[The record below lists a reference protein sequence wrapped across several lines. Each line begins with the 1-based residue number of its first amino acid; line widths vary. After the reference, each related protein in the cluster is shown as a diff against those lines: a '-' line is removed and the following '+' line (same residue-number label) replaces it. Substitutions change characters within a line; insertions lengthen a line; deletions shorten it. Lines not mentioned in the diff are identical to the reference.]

1 MDSQA
6 KGQNRMPR
14 GLRVLFVATVALLA
28 FTGFGQMP
36 LYGRYYL
43 TSVPGLG
50 WAGDYYFTHLLHY
63 VSAALLL
70 GLMAYV
76 FVRHVGT
83 GEKRLGLTSSGW
95 LRVALY
101 AGLVVTGGV
110 RVLKNQPD
118 IFFAPLTVLVV
129 DWVHLGLAM
138 LLGITALTVWLMG
151 RGAYLAPRR

>member
-1 MDSQA
+1 MHNHAHNQTS
-6 KGQNRMPR
+6 MPR
-14 GLRVLFVATVALLA
+14 WFRLFFVATVALLA

-50 WAGDYYFTHLLHY
+50 WAGDFYFTHLLHY
-63 VSAALLL
+63 AGAAVLL

-76 FVRHVGT
+76 CVHFMGLFAGRFT
-83 GEKRLGLTSSGW
+83 LTSSGW
-95 LRVALY
+95 LRLALY
-101 AGLVVTGGV
+101 AGLVATGVT

-118 IFFAPLTVLVV
+118 IFFSPLTVLAV

-138 LLGITALTVWLMG
+138 LLGVTALVVRLTG
-151 RGAYLAPRR
+151 KGAYLAPRR

>member
-1 MDSQA
+1 
-6 KGQNRMPR
+6 MPR
-14 GLRVLFVATVALLA
+14 WLRLVFVATVVLLA

-43 TSVPGLG
+43 TSLPALG
-50 WAGDYYFTHLLHY
+50 WAGDFYFTHLLHY
-63 VSAALLL
+63 AGAAVLL

-76 FVRHVGT
+76 CVRYGRVWV
-83 GEKRLGLTSSGW
+83 KRSRLTPSGW

-101 AGLVVTGGV
+101 AGLVASGV
-110 RVLKNQPD
+110 LRVLKNQPD
-118 IFFAPLTVLVV
+118 IFFTPLTVLAV

-138 LLGITALTVWLMG
+138 LLGITALVVRLMG